1 MAGQFSL
8 DLGEVADG
16 RPFAAKFDGDPD
28 GEEAAVSKVF
38 KGCSDPGAIGIVSC
52 GVLSQKLS
60 TGRSTA
66 DEVVG
71 VGCDWVR

>member
-16 RPFAAKFDGDPD
+16 RSFAAKFGGDPD

-38 KGCSDPGAIGIVSC
+38 KGRSDPGAIGIVSS
-52 GVLSQKLS
+52 GVLPQKLA
-60 TGRSTA
+60 TGRSMA
-66 DEVVG
+66 DEVAG
-71 VGCDWVR
+71 FA